1 MGPRLLPCRCRR
13 RALPRWEWI
22 LFLRAARISLLEAEK
37 KRSKANSLSSSTDRG
52 IFRFLQPHR
61 ADVRGLL
68 LPIGEGRHGYIIPTI
83 TAYENQLE
91 VKNHWCLHRCF
102 APVVVA
108 NGTRKKYMERKE
120 NAEVPG

>member
-1 MGPRLLPCRCRR
+1 M
-13 RALPRWEWI
+13 
-22 LFLRAARISLLEAEK
+22 
-37 KRSKANSLSSSTDRG
+37 SSSTDRG

-91 VKNHWCLHRCF
+91 VKNHWCLHGCF

-108 NGTRKKYMERKE
+108 NGTRKKCMERKE